1 MVEVPAPGV
10 GVAPGLRTVPVLGLV
25 FVPVRGAVEGEVVP
39 LPGIVELFGV
49 VLEPGDVGDVPPGFA
64 IVWFETL

>member
-1 MVEVPAPGV
+1 MDVPDPGV
-10 GVAPGLRTVPVLGLV
+10 RVVPGLRTVPVLGLV
-25 FVPVRGAVEGEVVP
+25 FVPVLGAVEGEVVP

-49 VLEPGDVGDVPPGFA
+49 VIEPGDVGDVPPELA